1 MKPFE
6 KVQVDIKYLDDIPE
20 MYGSY
25 IVHKL
30 SGYQITARDVSTE
43 ALFYSYAIEKNSTN
57 TTMFILEL
65 KEHLERNGIDLK
77 DVTIQTDNGTEFTSP
92 WNCLEDSPFTKAVK
106 LIMGARSCMYS
117 ARSKDMVERC

>member
-30 SGYQITARDVSTE
+30 SGYQITARDVSIG

-65 KEHLERNGIDLK
+65 KEHLERNGREMLK
-77 DVTIQTDNGTEFTSP
+77 HLTD
-92 WNCLEDSPFTKAVK
+92 
-106 LIMGARSCMYS
+106 
-117 ARSKDMVERC
+117 